1 MGKDLAILPSSAWKT
16 RVMSARLCRCV
27 IWDINTRITGN
38 RFDRYREKTKMRE
51 LTIRFPELLDGEL
64 RETQTANYFSD
75 VYPIDCTVSPAN
87 ALFCRKNGTLLQA
100 GNLL

>member
-1 MGKDLAILPSSAWKT
+1 MEKLFKVEPGDLAG
-16 RVMSARLCRCV
+16 V
-27 IWDINTRITGN
+27 
-38 RFDRYREKTKMRE
+38 Y
-51 LTIRFPELLDGEL
+51 LLDGEL